1 MELYEYTAE
10 WLKELKQ
17 LREQTK
23 WIPVGERLPNIHN
36 YSENYLV
43 TLKRGG
49 VHIAMFTECD
59 GKHWWTYDDI
69 EAWMPLPA
77 PYEIQERS
85 NKE

>member
-43 TLKRGG
+43 TLKRGS

-59 GKHWWTYDDI
+59 GKHWWTYDDVV
-69 EAWMPLPA
+69 AWKPSPK
-77 PYEIQERS
+77 PYKAESE
-85 NKE
+85 KE